1 MPEAALTD
9 DPQELDFEAAGLL
22 DGLEGETRAQRVAL
36 LRYLVEQGISREG
49 LLRHH
54 RDGTLTY
61 ALVERTVGGAP
72 QYTHAELLERAG
84 IRAELFEALRQAIGL
99 PLTEGDERAFVEA
112 DVDAARIA
120 GEFVRAGIPEED
132 VLDVARV
139 LGRGLAQAADLM
151 RETALRRVLE
161 PGLSELELAERLGAA
176 TAALAPMMPPLVAD
190 MLTLHLRHIA
200 QLEAIDAAER
210 LGGELPGARNV
221 VVAFADLVG
230 FTRVGE
236 EVLPEEL
243 GRLAARLDAMA
254 TSAIE
259 APVTLVKAIGD
270 AVLLVSPEPAPLL
283 RSALAL
289 VAAADDEGEQFPQL
303 RVGVASGP
311 ALRRAGDWY
320 GRSVNLA
327 SRVTNVARPGSVL
340 ATREVRDAAREE
352 FHWSFAGDRRLK
364 GVSGAV
370 PLYRARPPQPAP
382 VR

>member
-1 MPEAALTD
+1 MQEPALSPEPED
-9 DPQELDFEAAGLL
+9 LDFDAAGLL
-22 DGLEGETRAQRVAL
+22 DGLEGEHRAQRLAL
-36 LRYLVEQGISREG
+36 LRYLVDQGVSREE

-54 RDGTLTY
+54 HDGTLTY
-61 ALVERTVGGAP
+61 ALVERAVGGP
-72 QYTHAELLERAG
+72 PRYTRAELLERAN
-84 IRAELFEALRQAIGL
+84 IDESQLEALRRAIGL
-99 PLTEGDERAFVEA
+99 PIVGDERAYVEA
-112 DVDAARIA
+112 DVEAARLA
-120 GEFVRAGIPEED
+120 GEFVRAGIPEAD

-161 PGLSELELAERLGAA
+161 PGLTELQLAERLGYA
-176 TAALAPMMPPLVAD
+176 TAALAPMMPPLVGD

-210 LGGELPGARNV
+210 LGGELPGARDV

-243 GRLAARLDAMA
+243 GRLASRLDSLAVA
-254 TSAIE
+254 AVE
-259 APVTLVKAIGD
+259 PPVTLVKSIGD

-289 VAAADDEGEQFPQL
+289 VAAADDEGEHFPQL

-327 SRVTNVARPGSVL
+327 SRVTNIARPGSVL
-340 ATREVRDAAREE
+340 ATREVHDAARDG

-364 GVSGAV
+364 GVSGTV
-370 PLYRARPPQPAP
+370 PLYRARPLP
-382 VR
+382 